1 MEEGR
6 QKKAKGAGRKVGVE
20 FKRGEERRRIR
31 CNFTQRSRRRA
42 FVKRDKVTQR
52 ETK

>member
-20 FKRGEERRRIR
+20 FKWRDDRGRGAQRIR
-31 CNFTQRSRRRA
+31 CDFTHRFRSKE
-42 FVKRDKVTQR
+42 FVKRDDVT
-52 ETK
+52 

>member
-20 FKRGEERRRIR
+20 FKWRDNGGEERRRIR
-31 CNFTQRSRRRA
+31 CNFTQRFR
-42 FVKRDKVTQR
+42 
-52 ETK
+52 